1 MKIRGLAVVRGG
13 GDIASGTI
21 MRLHMSGFGVIVLET
36 EMPTSIRRTVSFSQA
51 IFDERVFVEG
61 VVGRSCN
68 NILDAL
74 KAIKYDEIPVI
85 ADPNCDI
92 LKELKPLILV
102 DAILAKKNFGTRR
115 DMANIVIGLGPGF
128 TAGMDVDAV
137 IETKRGHDLGK
148 VIYDGSASENTGIPG
163 NINGY
168 TTERVIYSPSEGKIN
183 VIHDIGTLVDE
194 GETIA
199 VVGGKEVVSKIP
211 GMIRGMIQN
220 NSIVFNGMK
229 IGDVDPRGKDA
240 KCFSISD
247 KARAVAGGVLEAV
260 LHLEFTKNKDVE
272 IGN

>member
-21 MRLHMSGFGVIVLET
+21 MRLYMSGFGVIVLEANI
-36 EMPTSIRRTVSFSQA
+36 PTSIRRTVSFSQA
-51 IFDERVFVEG
+51 IFDGKTIIEG
-61 VVGRSCN
+61 VVGRVCS
-68 NILDAL
+68 NIFDAL
-74 KAIKYDEIPVI
+74 QIIDEGDIPVI

-102 DAILAKKNFGTRR
+102 DAILAKKNYGTRK
-115 DMANIVIGLGPGF
+115 DMADIVIGLGPGF
-128 TAGMDVDAV
+128 TAGVDVDAV
-137 IETKRGHDLGK
+137 IETNRGHDLGK
-148 VIYDGSASENTGIPG
+148 VIYEGKPAENTGIPG

-168 TTERVIYSPSEGKIN
+168 TIERVIYSPADGKID
-183 VIHDIGTLVDE
+183 VIHDIGDLVEE

-199 VVGGKEVVSKIP
+199 VVNGKEVTAKIP

-220 NSIVFNGMK
+220 DSIVFKGMK

-240 KCFSISD
+240 KCFYISD

-260 LHLEFTKNKDVE
+260 LHLEFRKSA
-272 IGN
+272 